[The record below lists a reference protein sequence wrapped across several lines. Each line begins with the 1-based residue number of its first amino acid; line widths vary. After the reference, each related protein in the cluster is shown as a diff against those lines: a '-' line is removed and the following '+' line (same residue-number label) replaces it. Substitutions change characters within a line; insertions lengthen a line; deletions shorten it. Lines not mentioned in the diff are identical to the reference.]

1 MPLIDF
7 VIITALLEEFEAV
20 RDALPGELVEISS
33 GANIYYRT
41 TLSSNRLNRKYQVV
55 VAFQSKMGF
64 FDAISL
70 SKECI
75 DRWQPAYIIMTGIAG
90 SFHKSIKLGDIAV
103 AQQIFYYD
111 MGKAVD
117 QKKAVA
123 IEYRPQGYP
132 CSATLIRQAERLSL
146 DKGAAWQKKALQTAR
161 KAAAKLKAKGGTKTL
176 IKQLEEHKGGVHFG
190 TMASGSQV
198 ITSEEKKDELLSLHG
213 KIIATEMEGA
223 GIMHQAYY
231 QDPTVPAII
240 IKGISDMADSKKKNL
255 DKDGHFRK
263 LARQNAARFVAEMI
277 QTGTFPGLN
286 TDAFELVPDKGSPPL
301 ARTLISRPATPN
313 EFSFLSFPHLVVPQ
327 GALTGITIDI
337 QIKGT
342 AGTRLH
348 QVVVQYTDCTNKLRK
363 HEQEGNSQVNIAGCI
378 AASPIG
384 VYLMIA
390 GEAQSITFVVQTF
403 GTKKETTVH
412 ITP

>member
-7 VIITALLEEFEAV
+7 VIIAALLEEFEAV

-41 TLSSNRLNRKYQVV
+41 TLSNNRLNRKYQVV
-55 VAFQSKMGF
+55 VAFQNKMGF

-146 DKGAAWQKKALQTAR
+146 VRGTWQKKAAQTAR
-161 KAAAKLKAKGGTKTL
+161 KAAAKLKAKGGSKTL
-176 IKQLEEHKGGVHFG
+176 IKQLEEHTGGVHFG
-190 TMASGSQV
+190 TMTSGSLV
-198 ITSEEKKDELLSLHG
+198 ITSDNKKQELFQLHG

-231 QDPTVPAII
+231 QDPTVPAIV

-263 LARQNAARFVAEMI
+263 LAGQNAAHFVAEMI
-277 QTGTFPGLN
+277 QTGSFPGLD
-286 TDAFELVPDKGSPPL
+286 TDAFELVPDKGSPTL

-327 GALTGITIDI
+327 GALTGITIDM

-342 AGTRLH
+342 AGTRLR
-348 QVVVQYTDCTNKLRK
+348 QVVVQYTNCTHKLQK
-363 HEQEGNSQVNIAGCI
+363 HEQEGSSQVYIAGCI

-390 GEAQSITFVVQTF
+390 GEVQSITFVVQTF
-403 GTKKETTVH
+403 DSKKETTVH